1 MLQIWR
7 FFLTKYLTH
16 QQVEKQKVEEGE
28 NSGCQKAGPE
38 EQRSLKEEN
47 LCRRWDPAKKIQFG
61 EGSSALPVGVVEDV
75 IGVQSQA
82 EESKFSRF
90 YVCQVDWN
98 KERFLSF
105 N

>member
-61 EGSSALPVGVVEDV
+61 EESNALPVGVVEDV